1 VIDIATIGAKA
12 LYFLFAWLISAA
24 AASWVAERKGYSER
38 VGLALGLLLTVL
50 GLAIILLIPARPGS
64 KWRVSGWLPRRRPL
78 L

>member
-24 AASWVAERKGYSER
+24 AAAWVAERKGYGER
-38 VGLALGLLLTVL
+38 TGLALGLLLTVL
-50 GLAIILLIPARPGS
+50 GLAITLLLPVRPGS
-64 KWRVSGWLPRRRPL
+64 KWQVDGWLPRRRRL